1 MKKQYTAGNSCHSL
15 AQRENPSPAM
25 KTRRLLGALLLTA
38 LPILSLAQAPVAS
51 VPSVDLAR
59 YTGKWFEIA
68 SFPMFFQR
76 NCVGDTTAEYAP
88 ADNGAISVRNRCR
101 TESGFDE
108 ATGKATV
115 VEGSGNSRLQVSFF
129 WPFKADYWV
138 IGLDPEY
145 RWAVV
150 GNPNRKYLWVLSRV
164 PQLPPAQLE
173 AALASAKAQGFDL
186 AQLRYTVQ
194 TPAGKTAP

>member
-1 MKKQYTAGNSCHSL
+1 VS
-15 AQRENPSPAM
+15 
-25 KTRRLLGALLLTA
+25 
-38 LPILSLAQAPVAS
+38 LPILDFAVKFFLTLLAAAFFVAPAAVLAQTPVAS
-51 VPSVDLAR
+51 VTSVDLAR

-76 NCVGDTTAEYAP
+76 NCVGDATAEYA
-88 ADNGAISVRNRCR
+88 AESDGSLSVHNRCR

-115 VEGSGNSRLQVSFF
+115 VEGFGNSRLKVSFF

-138 IGLDPEY
+138 LGLDPDY

-150 GNPNRKYLWVLSRV
+150 GNPNRKYLWVLSRT
-164 PQLPPAQLE
+164 PQLPPKMME
-173 AALASAKAQGFDL
+173 AALASASAQGFDL
-186 AQLRYTVQ
+186 TQLRT
-194 TPAGKTAP
+194 TAQSPLTTQEKP